1 LAKLGTVG
9 GVEIK
14 IGVRNIAREL
24 NVETDVELSK
34 FESDLEQALSKPD
47 GVWRIEGTKGR
58 HVYVPVSA
66 LGYVEVN
73 AEQSRPV
80 GFGVN

>member
-1 LAKLGTVG
+1 MD
-9 GVEIK
+9 IK

-24 NVETDVELSK
+24 NVETDADLSQLEAELNA
-34 FESDLEQALSKPD
+34 ALTKPD

-58 HVYVPVSA
+58 IVYVPVSA

-73 AEQSRPV
+73 SEQSRPV
-80 GFGVN
+80 GFGIS